1 MDKRI
6 LGQGLEVSKL
16 GLGCMSISGAYG
28 PKLSRDESN
37 ALLRSAVEMG
47 VTFFD
52 TAEMYGPFTSEEMV
66 GEALEPVRDEVVIA
80 TKFGFQ
86 LDPDKGAAV
95 RPGRTT
101 TGFDSRPEHI
111 REVCEASLKRLR
123 TDRIDLFYQHRV
135 DPDVPIEDVAGAV
148 GELVREGKVGHFGMS
163 EAPLDLIR
171 RAHAT
176 FPVTALQNEYSLWT
190 RDIEAETLPALREM
204 GIGLVPFSPLGRGF
218 LTGSLRPGEV
228 PEGDWRAAMP
238 RFKGEAAETNY
249 ALVEALHALAQKTGH
264 SAGQLAL
271 AWVMAQGDDVAPIPG
286 TRKIERMAENAAAAD
301 IVLSAED
308 LAAIDKAFPADAVV
322 GGRYA

>member
-1 MDKRI
+1 MEMRI

-37 ALLRSAVEMG
+37 ALLRRAVELG
-47 VTFFD
+47 VTHFD

-80 TKFGFQ
+80 TKFGFRI
-86 LDPDKGAAV
+86 DPEKGANV
-95 RPGRTT
+95 RAGRST
-101 TGFDSRPEHI
+101 TGFDSTPAHI

-135 DPDVPIEDVAGAV
+135 DPDVPIEDVAGTV
-148 GELVREGKVGHFGMS
+148 GELVKEGKVRHFGMS

-190 RDIEAETLPALREM
+190 RDVEAEMLPALREM

-218 LTGSLRPGEV
+218 LTGSLKPGEV

-249 ALVEALHALAQKTGH
+249 RLVEALHALAQKTGH

-271 AWVMAQGDDVAPIPG
+271 AWVMAQGDDVSPIPG
-286 TRKIERMAENAAAAD
+286 TRKIERLEENAGAAAIELGAD
-301 IVLSAED
+301 D
-308 LAAIDKAFPADAVV
+308 LAAIESAFPQDEVV

>member
-1 MDKRI
+1 METRT
-6 LGQGLEVSKL
+6 LGQGLQVSKL

-28 PKLSRDESN
+28 PKLSREESN
-37 ALLRSAVEMG
+37 ALLRRAVELG
-47 VTFFD
+47 ITHFD

-66 GEALEPVRDEVVIA
+66 GEALEPVRDKVVIA
-80 TKFGFQ
+80 TKFGFKI
-86 LDPDKGAAV
+86 DPDRGANV
-95 RPGRTT
+95 RAGRTT

-111 REVCEASLKRLR
+111 REVCVASLKRLR

-135 DPDVPIEDVAGAV
+135 DPEVPIEDVAGAV
-148 GELVREGKVGHFGMS
+148 GELVKEGKVKHFGMS

-190 RDIEAETLPALREM
+190 RDIEAEMLPALREM
-204 GIGLVPFSPLGRGF
+204 GVGLVPFSPLGRGF
-218 LTGSLRPGEV
+218 LTGSLKPGEV

-249 ALVEALHALAQKTGH
+249 RLVEALHDLAGTKGC

-271 AWVMAQGDDVAPIPG
+271 AWVMAQGDDVSPIPG
-286 TRKIERMAENAAAAD
+286 TRKIERLEENVGAAAIELGD
-301 IVLSAED
+301 DD
-308 LAAIDKAFPADAVV
+308 LAAIESAFPQEEVV

>member
-1 MDKRI
+1 METRT
-6 LGQGLEVSKL
+6 LGQGLKVSKL

-37 ALLRSAVEMG
+37 ALLRKAVELG
-47 VTFFD
+47 VTHFD

-66 GEALEPVRDEVVIA
+66 GEALQPVRGEVTIA
-80 TKFGFQ
+80 TKFGFRI
-86 LDPDKGAAV
+86 DPEKGAAV
-95 RPGRTT
+95 RAGRST

-111 REVCEASLKRLR
+111 RDVCEASLKRLR

-135 DPDVPIEDVAGAV
+135 DPDVPIEDVAGTV
-148 GELVREGKVGHFGMS
+148 GELVKEGKVGHFGMS

-171 RAHAT
+171 RAHET

-190 RDIEAETLPALREM
+190 RDIEAEMLPALREM

-218 LTGSLRPGEV
+218 LTGSLKPGEV

-249 ALVEALHALAQKTGH
+249 KLVEALHALASKTGH

-271 AWVMAQGDDVAPIPG
+271 AWVMAQGEDVSPIPG
-286 TRKIERMAENAAAAD
+286 TRKLERLEENAGA
-301 IVLSAED
+301 
-308 LAAIDKAFPADAVV
+308 AAIDLGADDIAAIESAFPQEEVV